1 MVQPSQNSL
10 TATRFDSLVVGIC
23 QILQP
28 TTPNEVMEFAK
39 GSKLAKAI
47 PPEMIIS
54 QFPFLERNKFL
65 FRTSDDRFV
74 VTPKGENLA
83 DRAISARD
91 RTKIRLLRV
100 NSLRF
105 QNLGGMD
112 ARV

>member
-1 MVQPSQNSL
+1 MAPFSQNSL
-10 TATRFDSLVVGIC
+10 TATRFDSIVVGIC

-28 TTPNEVMEFAK
+28 ATPDEVVEFAK
-39 GSKLAKAI
+39 GTKFAKMI

-54 QFPFLERNKFL
+54 QIPILERNKFL

-74 VTPKGENLA
+74 VTPRGENLA

-91 RTKIRLLRV
+91 RTKIRLLRI

-112 ARV
+112 AKV